1 MRIKDQFKFY
11 NISTFLSNLAHQ
23 IFYDKILANIGC
35 FSVLEKIF
43 FQLHPIIFKK
53 QHTNNLVNLKIM
65 NKFDFGVVGL
75 GVMGRNL
82 LLNIASHKFAAAG
95 LDLDTEKVN
104 SLQHEADPDH
114 TIEATTDV
122 KHFVELIQQPRAI
135 MLLVPAGKPVDSA
148 IASLLPH
155 LDQGDIII
163 DGGNTYFTDTDRR
176 FLELSSKGIH
186 FFGMGISGGEK
197 GARFGPAMMPGGD
210 QKAYERLRPIFET
223 IAAKVDGEPC
233 VEYLGNGSA
242 GNYVKMVHNGIEY
255 GIMQLISE
263 IYDLMKRGYN
273 LDEDTIQKT
282 FEEWN
287 ETELKSYLIEITGKI
302 LKQKDEDG
310 SRLINKIS
318 DWAKS
323 KGTGK
328 WTSQNAMDLQVP
340 VPTIDAA
347 VVMRDMSKT
356 KPERIEAATKLTWNS
371 KQSDLNTTEAIAAL
385 KSALYSSIIITYAQG
400 LAQLKTA
407 SAEYNY
413 GLNLETVAKIWRGGC
428 IIRAEAL
435 EDFRKAF
442 AANPGLPNILLDA
455 EIAAK
460 LTQNQSGLRETI
472 QLAVQQGIPAA
483 GLMNSLAY
491 FDAYRSENL
500 PTNLIQAQ
508 RDYFG
513 AHTYERIDVPGVF
526 HTQWNE

>member
-1 MRIKDQFKFY
+1 
-11 NISTFLSNLAHQ
+11 
-23 IFYDKILANIGC
+23 
-35 FSVLEKIF
+35 
-43 FQLHPIIFKK
+43 
-53 QHTNNLVNLKIM
+53 M
-65 NKFDFGVVGL
+65 NKFDFGIVGL

-82 LLNIASHKFAAAG
+82 LLNIASHNFAAAG

-104 SLQHEADPDH
+104 SLQQEADADH

-122 KHFVELIQQPRAI
+122 KHFVDLIQQPRAI

-155 LDQGDIII
+155 LDKGDIII

-176 FLELSSKGIH
+176 FLELSAKGIH

-210 QKAYERLRPIFET
+210 QKAYERLRPIFEA

-287 ETELKSYLIEITGKI
+287 QTTDLKSYLIEITGKI
-302 LKQKDEDG
+302 LKEKDADG
-310 SRLINKIS
+310 SALINKIS

-347 VVMRDMSKT
+347 VFMRDMSKT
-356 KPERIEAATKLTWNS
+356 KPERIEAATKLVWNTNPTDVKAS
-371 KQSDLNTTEAIAAL
+371 EAISAL
-385 KSALYSSIIITYAQG
+385 KSALYFSIVVTYAQG
-400 LAQLKTA
+400 LAQLHTA
-407 SAEYNY
+407 SKEYNY

-428 IIRAEAL
+428 IIRANAL

-442 AANPGLPNILLDA
+442 AAKSDLPNLLLDTG
-455 EIAAK
+455 IASK
-460 LTQNQSGLRETI
+460 LTNNQAGIRTVI
-472 QLAVQQGIPAA
+472 QFAVQQGLPVA

-491 FDAYRSENL
+491 FDVYRSANL

-513 AHTYERIDVPGVF
+513 AHTYERIDTTGVF
-526 HTQWNE
+526 HTQWSE

>member
-1 MRIKDQFKFY
+1 M
-11 NISTFLSNLAHQ
+11 S
-23 IFYDKILANIGC
+23 
-35 FSVLEKIF
+35 
-43 FQLHPIIFKK
+43 
-53 QHTNNLVNLKIM
+53 
-65 NKFDFGVVGL
+65 KFDFGIVGL

-82 LLNIASHKFAAAG
+82 LLNIASHNFAAAG

-104 SLQHEADPDH
+104 SLQQETDPNH
-114 TIEATTDV
+114 IIEATTDV
-122 KHFVELIQQPRAI
+122 KHFVGLIQQPRAI

-155 LDQGDIII
+155 LDKGDIII

-176 FLELSSKGIH
+176 FLELSAKGIH

-210 QKAYERLRPIFET
+210 QKAYERLRPIFEA

-282 FEEWN
+282 FEQWN
-287 ETELKSYLIEITGKI
+287 QTDLKSYLIEITASI
-302 LKQKDEDG
+302 LKEKDEDG

-347 VVMRDMSKT
+347 VFMRDMSKT
-356 KPERIEAATKLTWNS
+356 KPERIEAATKLVWNT
-371 KQSDLNTTEAIAAL
+371 KQSDVNTNEAIAAL
-385 KSALYSSIIITYAQG
+385 KSALHFSILITYAQG
-400 LAQLKTA
+400 LAQLHTA
-407 SAEYNY
+407 SKEYNY

-428 IIRAEAL
+428 IIRATVL
-435 EDFRKAF
+435 EDFRKAY
-442 AANPGLPNILLDA
+442 ATKADLPNILLDA
-455 EIAAK
+455 GIASK
-460 LTQNQSGLRETI
+460 LTDSQAGMRAVI
-472 QLAVQQGIPAA
+472 QFAVQKGLPVA

-491 FDAYRSENL
+491 FDAYRSESL

-513 AHTYERIDVPGVF
+513 AHTYERIDTTGVF
-526 HTQWNE
+526 HTQWSE

>member
-1 MRIKDQFKFY
+1 
-11 NISTFLSNLAHQ
+11 
-23 IFYDKILANIGC
+23 
-35 FSVLEKIF
+35 
-43 FQLHPIIFKK
+43 
-53 QHTNNLVNLKIM
+53 M
-65 NKFDFGVVGL
+65 NKFDFGIVGL

-104 SLQHEADPDH
+104 SLQQEADADH

-122 KHFVELIQQPRAI
+122 KHFVELIQKPRAI

-155 LDQGDIII
+155 LDKGDIII

-176 FLELSSKGIH
+176 FLELSAQGIH

-210 QKAYERLRPIFET
+210 QKAYERLRSIFEA

-287 ETELKSYLIEITGKI
+287 KTDDLKSYLIEITGNI
-302 LKQKDEDG
+302 LKEKDEDG
-310 SRLINKIS
+310 SKLINKIS
-318 DWAKS
+318 DWARS

-340 VPTIDAA
+340 IPTIDAA
-347 VVMRDMSKT
+347 VFMRDMSKT
-356 KPERIEAATKLTWNS
+356 KPERIEAAKHLTWNAAKTDVNAS
-371 KQSDLNTTEAIAAL
+371 EAIAAL
-385 KSALYSSIIITYAQG
+385 KSALYFSIVVTYAQG
-400 LAQLKTA
+400 LAQLHTA
-407 SAEYNY
+407 SKEYNY

-428 IIRAEAL
+428 IIRANAL

-442 AANPGLPNILLDA
+442 AAKTDLPNLLLDSG
-455 EIAAK
+455 IASK
-460 LTQNQSGLRETI
+460 LTDHQAGIRTVI
-472 QLAVQQGIPAA
+472 QFAVQQGLPVA

-513 AHTYERIDVPGVF
+513 AHTYERIDATGVF
-526 HTQWNE
+526 HTQWSE